1 MLELVV
7 VTPYG
12 EVFRGDVKSVVLP
25 GTEGD
30 FGVLE
35 HHERFLAPLRV
46 GPLELEM
53 QDNTYHTA
61 ISGGFADVSGQ
72 QVVVLAE
79 SAEAADQV
87 DMARAELAA
96 DRAREGL
103 AALEADP
110 KQERYAEYQA
120 ALERALNRLEA
131 SKRSDAH

>member
-12 EVFRGDVKSVVLP
+12 EAFRGDVNSVVLP

-46 GPLELEM
+46 GLLEVDGAE
-53 QDNTYHTA
+53 QHGFA
-61 ISGGFADVSGQ
+61 ISGGFADVSAH

-79 SAEAADQV
+79 SAEAAGSIDV
-87 DMARAELAA
+87 ARAELAR

-103 AALEADP
+103 AALDADAEA
-110 KQERYAEYQA
+110 ERYAEYEA
-120 ALERALNRLEA
+120 ALARATNRLEA
-131 SKRSDAH
+131 CQPGNAAR

>member
-12 EVFRGDVKSVVLP
+12 EMFRGDVKSVLLP
-25 GTEGD
+25 GAEGD

-46 GPLELEM
+46 GVIQIEGPDSLRFG
-53 QDNTYHTA
+53 A
-61 ISGGFADVSGQ
+61 ISGGFADVNGH

-79 SAEAADQV
+79 SAEASAEV
-87 DMARAELAA
+87 DVARAEQAR

-103 AALEADP
+103 ESLDADAERERYSDYEAALT
-110 KQERYAEYQA
+110 
-120 ALERALNRLEA
+120 RALNRIEA
-131 SKRSDAH
+131 SQRSE